1 MKQQQLKFLYGS
13 KGIVFTLDMLVAFL
27 VFAIAFIVS
36 IYYVSQAS
44 EDKLAN
50 VQISV
55 IASDTVSSL
64 DNSKILDTLNST
76 LIQNEIDK
84 LIPKAYQMR
93 LVIEM
98 NDNSTIEVGEI
109 TPEGIAVAAGKRFF
123 VAGNKYGEVNYW
135 IWPRQ

>member
-1 MKQQQLKFLYGS
+1 MKQQQLKFLYGN

-55 IASDTVSSL
+55 IASDAVSSL
-64 DNSKILDTLNST
+64 DNSKILDTFNST
-76 LIQNEIDK
+76 LMQSEIDK

-98 NDNSTIEVGEI
+98 NDNSTIEVGGI